1 MQLKKYFAELIGTM
15 TLVVLGC
22 GAAIAT
28 QCGRYPS
35 SLPLLITAL
44 AFGLA
49 IVAMAYSVG
58 SVSGCH
64 LNPAVSLA
72 MLLCK
77 KLSGKDFVGYVVAQ
91 CVGSIAGCAILGL
104 ILGWDTGFGANQLVP
119 ASTTGIAIGKSL
131 AVEIMLTAIFVF
143 TVLGVTARKETANV
157 AGLAIGLTLT
167 AVHIFGIGL
176 TGTSV
181 NPARSL
187 GPALFAGGA
196 ALKNLWVFLVAPL
209 VGGAIAAGVHR
220 YLGVEEKKKKK

>member
-1 MQLKKYFAELIGTM
+1 
-15 TLVVLGC
+15 
-22 GAAIAT
+22 
-28 QCGRYPS
+28 
-35 SLPLLITAL
+35 
-44 AFGLA
+44 
-49 IVAMAYSVG
+49 MAYSVG